1 MEESFGK
8 RLKRIRKERGVTQ
21 EQAAR
26 HLGIQAS
33 TYANWEQER
42 GTPSLAMLPPLADFL
57 CVTLEELLGV
67 SVNEA
72 RSQLYQQLGALSP
85 KHQKMVREMIRVM
98 AEAERTS

>member
-8 RLKRIRKERGVTQ
+8 RLKRIRKKRGVTQ

-42 GTPSLAMLPPLADFL
+42 GTPSLAMLPPL
-57 CVTLEELLGV
+57 
-67 SVNEA
+67 
-72 RSQLYQQLGALSP
+72 P